1 LQGSGH
7 SNPFYGVHLKL
18 RESLLTFA
26 IAVVLS
32 AGASLGW
39 AQGTTP
45 GTGSGGGAGAGTNAG
60 QALGSGYEA
69 GSGPISLG
77 STDQD
82 LPELGSPA
90 NAAVSLEDEYQAGLG
105 WFREMGKTGT
115 VLEDPE
121 VSDYIQQI
129 GHTLSSRAEEG
140 QHQFYYFVVRDPVIN
155 AFAMPGGFIAINSG
169 LILATRNENQ
179 LAGVMAHET
188 AHVTQ
193 RHLVRGLIDQSHAG
207 LVATAAMLAAILLG
221 ATAGR
226 GDPGAM
232 EGAILATQGAAIQ
245 HQINYTRS
253 NEFEADRVGIGIM
266 ANAGY
271 DPLGMASFFQEL
283 DRNSPDPSR
292 VKAVEFLIDH
302 PLSAERVAEARNR
315 AEQIGR
321 IRREDSIGYRLTK
334 ERLRSLV
341 GDPRVVRDYYANLVK
356 NGAGLTMDERYGK
369 DVAELQMRQPM
380 AAIPD
385 LQTLLREYPKVT
397 QFYDA
402 LGQAYLLNG
411 QLKDSKE
418 VLDKAINLFPRNV
431 PITIRLSET
440 LMHSGENKRAQLLL
454 DDLFNFVEPTPDQ
467 TKLIAKAA
475 KEGGDLADSYY
486 YMSFY
491 YVMNGDLKMS
501 ATQMQLAL
509 SLPGLDAIQ
518 RARFSARLDE
528 IKAAMPKDRKNT
540 MADDDSGTP
549 RH

>member
-1 LQGSGH
+1 M
-7 SNPFYGVHLKL
+7 KL
-18 RESLLTFA
+18 WKS
-26 IAVVLS
+26 LS
-32 AGASLGW
+32 AMMAACAVSASVGVGW
-39 AQGTTP
+39 AAGV
-45 GTGSGGGAGAGTNAG
+45 GGSAK
-60 QALGSGYEA
+60 
-69 GSGPISLG
+69 
-77 STDQD
+77 DQD

-105 WFREMGKTGT
+105 WFRQMGQTG
-115 VLEDPE
+115 VILEDPE
-121 VSDYIQQI
+121 VSDYIQEI

-140 QHQFYYFVVRDPVIN
+140 EHQFNYFVVRDPVIN

-169 LILATRNENQ
+169 LILSTRDENQ

-221 ATAGR
+221 ATAGH
-226 GDPGAM
+226 GSPDAM
-232 EGAILATQGAAIQ
+232 EGAVLATQGAAIQ
-245 HQINYTRS
+245 HQINYTRA
-253 NEFEADRVGIGIM
+253 NEFEADRIGIGTM
-266 ANAGY
+266 ASAGY

-302 PLSAERVAEARNR
+302 PLSAERVAEARGR

-321 IRREDSIGYRLTK
+321 IHHEDSLGYRLTR

-341 GDPRVVRDYYANLVK
+341 GDPRLVRDRYANLVK
-356 NGAGLTMDERYGK
+356 NGAGLTMEERYGK
-369 DVAELQMRQPM
+369 DIADITMRNPT

-385 LQTLLREYPKVT
+385 LQALVHEYPKVT
-397 QFYDA
+397 QFYGA
-402 LGQAYLLNG
+402 LGQAYMLNG
-411 QLKDSKE
+411 QLKESQE
-418 VLDKAINLFPRNV
+418 VLDKALGLFPRNV
-431 PITIRLSET
+431 PVTIRLSET
-440 LMHSGENKRAQLLL
+440 LMRSGENKRAQLLL
-454 DDLFNFVEPTPDQ
+454 DDLFNVIEPTPEQ

-475 KEGGDLADSYY
+475 SAAGDLADSYY

-491 YVMNGDLKMS
+491 WVMNGDLKMS
-501 ATQMQLAL
+501 ATQLQLAL
-509 SLPGLDAIQ
+509 SLPGLDPIQ

-528 IKAAMPKDRKNT
+528 IKAAMPKNHKNT
-540 MADDDSGTP
+540 VADDNGNGNG

>member
-1 LQGSGH
+1 M
-7 SNPFYGVHLKL
+7 KL
-18 RESLLTFA
+18 WRSLSVFT
-26 IAVVLS
+26 IAVCVS
-32 AGASLGW
+32 ASASVGW
-39 AQGTTP
+39 A
-45 GTGSGGGAGAGTNAG
+45 
-60 QALGSGYEA
+60 A
-69 GSGPISLG
+69 GSSAA
-77 STDQD
+77 DQD

-105 WFREMGKTGT
+105 WFRQMGQSGT

-129 GHTLSSRAEEG
+129 GHSLSSRAEEG

-221 ATAGR
+221 ATAGH
-226 GDPGAM
+226 GSPDAM

-245 HQINYTRS
+245 HQINYTRA
-253 NEFEADRVGIGIM
+253 NEFEADRIGIGTM
-266 ANAGY
+266 AAAGY

-292 VKAVEFLIDH
+292 IKAVEFLIDH

-321 IRREDSIGYRLTK
+321 VRHEDSLGYQLTR

-341 GDPRVVRDYYANLVK
+341 GDPRVVRDYYASLVK
-356 NGAGLTMDERYGK
+356 NGAGLTMEERYGK
-369 DVAELQMRQPM
+369 DVADIRMRNPG

-385 LQTLLREYPKVT
+385 LQALVREYPRVT
-397 QFYDA
+397 QFYGA
-402 LGQAYLLNG
+402 LGQAYMLNS
-411 QLKDSKE
+411 QLKESQE
-418 VLDKAINLFPRNV
+418 VLDKALNLFPRNV
-431 PITIRLSET
+431 PITIRLSEA
-440 LMHSGENKRAQLLL
+440 LMRRGDNKRAQLLL

-475 KEGGDLADSYY
+475 KEAGDQADSYY

-491 YVMNGDLKMS
+491 YVMYGDLKMS
-501 ATQMQLAL
+501 AGQLQLAL
-509 SLPGLDAIQ
+509 ELPGLDPIQ

-528 IKAAMPKDRKNT
+528 IKAAMPKDRKNPV
-540 MADDDSGTP
+540 ADDNGGGSGNS